1 MDVISFGDG
10 VADGLGQIENHV
22 VQRVQPADFHQAK
35 DDGVSDAQP
44 GMTNKP
50 NNNTIAINELH
61 FFMRRFSKVGC
72 MYGITFAGT

>member
-1 MDVISFGDG
+1 
-10 VADGLGQIENHV
+10 
-22 VQRVQPADFHQAK
+22 
-35 DDGVSDAQP
+35 VSDAQP

-72 MYGITFAGT
+72 MYGITFAGEYNGRRQFRKEKPSKKELA